1 MRNESRTLKVGKALG
16 RSGEGLAVDYLR
28 RQGYE
33 IVGTNFRFDR
43 AEVDVI
49 AKDKDVLVFVEV
61 KTRRGGTLGE
71 PEEAVTF
78 RKRDQIRK
86 AAEGYLFE
94 HKLADV
100 ECRFDVIAIKHM
112 RGDTTVSHFRD
123 VF

>member
-1 MRNESRTLKVGKALG
+1 LKTGKTLGA
-16 RSGEGLAVDYLR
+16 SGEGLAVDYLKKR
-28 RQGYE
+28 GYK

-49 AKDKDVLVFVEV
+49 AKDKNILVFVEV
-61 KTRRGGTLGE
+61 KTRRGGAFGE
-71 PEEAVTF
+71 PEEAITF

-94 HKLADV
+94 HRLAGV
-100 ECRFDVIAIKHM
+100 ECRFDVIAIKHS

>member
-1 MRNESRTLKVGKALG
+1 LKTGRTLGA
-16 RSGEGLAVDYLR
+16 SGEALAVDYLR

-49 AKDKDVLVFVEV
+49 ARDKDVLVFVEV
-61 KTRRGGTLGE
+61 KTRRGGAFGE

-94 HKLADV
+94 QRLAGV
-100 ECRFDVIAIKHM
+100 ECRFDVIAIK
-112 RGDTTVSHFRD
+112 GSGKDGTVSHFKD